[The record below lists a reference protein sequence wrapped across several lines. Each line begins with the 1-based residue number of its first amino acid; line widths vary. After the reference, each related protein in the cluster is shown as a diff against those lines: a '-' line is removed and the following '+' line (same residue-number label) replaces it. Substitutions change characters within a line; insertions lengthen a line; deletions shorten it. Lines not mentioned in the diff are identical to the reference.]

1 MLSASFRAISR
12 RPLTKLASHL
22 STTLARDKVALP
34 SSAQVIVVGGGI
46 IGNSV
51 AYHLGLM
58 GVKDVVLLE
67 QQQLTSGTTWHAAGL
82 MVTFGSLSE
91 TSTELRK
98 YTKQL
103 YIDLE
108 KETGQS
114 TGFKPCG
121 FIELA
126 ANEDR
131 LEEYRRIS
139 SFNRRCGVDVQEITP
154 ERVKELFPLCNVDD
168 ILAGFYV
175 PTDGRVNPVDAA
187 MALAKGAKMRG
198 VQIFE
203 GERVKA
209 ITSEVSQSN
218 ASGMYE
224 NRNRVT
230 GVEMENGHKIKAEY
244 VVNCTGMWAR
254 QLGEAAGI
262 TIPNQAAEHYYLI
275 TDAMKDV
282 DPNWPVV
289 EDPNSYTYIR
299 PEAGG
304 LMVGLFEGQAA
315 SWNVKRIPDA
325 FSFGEIEPD
334 WERMAPYVEK
344 AMDRVPRTHE
354 VGVKK
359 FFCGPESF
367 TPDLGPIVGPAPE
380 MDNYFVAAGLNSIG
394 ILTGGGIGR
403 TVASWIVNGQ
413 PNVDITG
420 MNIDRFHKYQTNP
433 QFRAQR
439 VEESLGLVYKC
450 HYPYKGKESA
460 RGAKFTPFYHLH
472 QQQGAFFREVSGWE
486 VPDWYLK
493 SVPASLPPGEHTV
506 QALGAAAKELGSQ
519 HMWGRPP
526 WFKHWEAEHKA
537 CREGVMLL
545 DMSFMS
551 KFMVIG
557 KDAGECINRL
567 CTSDV
572 DGPIDTITYTQM
584 LNENGKLEADITVT
598 KISANKFMVIATD
611 TMHRHVEAHLMRH
624 LDPSGEKRVVVTDVT
639 GAYAQ
644 LNVQGPQSRELMRAV
659 MRNTSGLAE
668 GEALDE
674 DIFTEASF
682 PFRHAREIAI
692 GLARVRCAR
701 ITYVGELGYE
711 LHVPVEQAL
720 HVYNHVTRVAEEGA
734 FGMVHGGLKAL
745 ASLRLEKGY
754 RDYGHDMDNT
764 DTLLE
769 VGLGFTADYEKPGG
783 FIGKEAVVA
792 QRDGEQK
799 VHKGLRKR
807 LVNVLVLPAEGE
819 VAGKSAAMLF
829 HGETIFR
836 DGECV
841 GDVRVGTYGHTLDA
855 PIGLAHISPDQP
867 ADGTAA
873 PVIVNKKYLETG
885 KWEVEINAKR
895 YPLQLSLQPLYDPKN
910 VRIKAAE

>member
-1 MLSASFRAISR
+1 MLSASLGSVRRAHISR
-12 RPLTKLASHL
+12 LGVQL
-22 STTLARDKVALP
+22 STLARDKVPLP
-34 SSAQVIVVGGGI
+34 SQARVVVIGGGI
-46 IGNSV
+46 IGNSI

-58 GVKDVVLLE
+58 GMKDVVLLE
-67 QQQLTSGTTWHAAGL
+67 QKQLTSGTTWHAAGL
-82 MVTFGSLSE
+82 MVTFGSKSE

-103 YIDLE
+103 YASLE

-131 LEEYRRIS
+131 LQEYRRIA

-154 ERVKELFPLCNVDD
+154 EKIKELFPLCKTDD

-175 PTDGRVNPVDAA
+175 SDDGRVNPVDAS

-198 VQIFE
+198 VRIFE
-203 GERVKA
+203 GERVA
-209 ITSEVSQSN
+209 RLTYENSRSN
-218 ASGMYE
+218 LHGMYE

-230 GVEMENGHKIKAEY
+230 GVEMENGHRIQAEY

-254 QLGEAAGI
+254 QLGESAGI

-282 DPNWPVV
+282 DPNWPVI
-289 EDPNSYTYIR
+289 EDPHAYTYIR

-304 LMVGLFEGQAA
+304 LMVGLFEGKAA
-315 SWNVKRIPDA
+315 SWNVKRIPDN

-334 WERMAPYVEK
+334 WERMAPYVEA
-344 AMDRVPRTHE
+344 AMNRVPATYS

-380 MDNYFVAAGLNSIG
+380 MDNLFVAAGLNSIG

-403 TVASWIVNGQ
+403 TVANWIVTGK
-413 PNVDITG
+413 PDVDITG

-433 QFRAQR
+433 LYRAQR
-439 VEESLGLVYKC
+439 VEESLGLVYKT

-472 QQQGAFFREVSGWE
+472 QQQGAFFREISGWE
-486 VPDWYLK
+486 IPDWYLH
-493 SVPASLPPGEHTV
+493 SQPNSLPSGERTV
-506 QALGAAAKELGSQ
+506 ATLAEAAKKLGSQ
-519 HMWGRPP
+519 HVWGRPP
-526 WFKHWEAEHKA
+526 WFAHWEAEHRA
-537 CREGVMLL
+537 CRERVMLL

-557 KDAGECINRL
+557 KDAGACLNRL
-567 CTSDV
+567 CTADV
-572 DGPIDTITYTQM
+572 DGPVDTITYCQM
-584 LNENGKLEADITVT
+584 LNEEGKLEADITVT
-598 KISANKFMVIATD
+598 KISPNKFMVIATD
-611 TMHRHVEAHLMRH
+611 TMHRHVETHLQRY
-624 LDPSGEKRVVVTDVT
+624 LDPTGEKRVVVTDVT

-644 LNVQGPQSRELMRAV
+644 LNVQGPLSRDLMRAV
-659 MRNTSGLAE
+659 MRSTNGLTEEESAQQ
-668 GEALDE
+668 E
-674 DIFTEASF
+674 DIFSEANF
-682 PFRHAREIAI
+682 PFRHAREIPI

-720 HVYNHVTRVAEEGA
+720 HVYQHVTRCAEEGK
-734 FGMVHGGLKAL
+734 FGMLHGGLKAL

-769 VGLGFTADYEKPGG
+769 MGLSFTADFDKPGG
-783 FIGKEAVVA
+783 FMGKEAVIA

-799 VHKGLRKR
+799 IHKGLKKR
-807 LVNVLVLPAEGE
+807 LVNILVLPAEGE
-819 VAGKSAAMLF
+819 VAGQSAAMMY

-841 GDVRVGTYGHTLDA
+841 GDVRIGSYGHTLGG
-855 PIGLAHISPDQP
+855 PVGLAHICPEQP
-867 ADGTAA
+867 TDPKAK
-873 PVIVNKKYLETG
+873 PVIVNKTYLETG

-895 YPLQLSLQPLYDPKN
+895 YPIQLALQPLYDPKN
-910 VRIKAAE
+910 LKIKGSE